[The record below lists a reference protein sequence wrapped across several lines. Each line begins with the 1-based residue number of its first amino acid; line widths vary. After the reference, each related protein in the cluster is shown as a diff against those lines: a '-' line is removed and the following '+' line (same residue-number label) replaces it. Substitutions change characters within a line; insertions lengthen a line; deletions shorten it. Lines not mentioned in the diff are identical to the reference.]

1 MDAYWRVGFP
11 FLNPEEEEDVVV
23 ASSEEKVRRRSEM
36 GVVKLYCVEFSLLLV
51 LLLGESI
58 PTRDECCMA
67 TPRNA
72 EVLRDVMLR
81 LKDRR
86 L

>member
-11 FLNPEEEEDVVV
+11 FLNPKVVAVV